1 MHDNKRSV
9 WIMLFND
16 EDNFKIIV
24 SWDVVSVTSL
34 QPCVLYIVLYNL
46 ILLLLFCI
54 FWKKM
59 LKYA

>member
-1 MHDNKRSV
+1 MHDTKRSV
-9 WIMLFND
+9 WIMLFID

-59 LKYA
+59 LKYG